1 MSRKKVLYVIH
12 GHPAIRPGGAEGYT
26 LELYEAM
33 RESAEFEPIL
43 LARNGPPHSPPTAHE
58 GTRSALVG
66 NDPSQFLFETDAGG
80 YEWLFGRSGNKVALT
95 RYYRDFLLA
104 HKPDIVHF
112 QHTLFM
118 GYDMIRATRRTL
130 PAAAI
135 VYTLHEY
142 LPICHRHG
150 QMVRTDGDELCM
162 EASPRRCHE
171 CFPMIPA
178 QEFQIRKQFIQSHFD
193 EVDMF
198 LAPSLFL
205 MDRYV
210 DWGIPPEKIRFEEY
224 GRRAFEPIREA
235 DGGSR
240 RRNRF
245 GYFGQFSHYKG
256 VNVLL
261 KAMAILAEDE
271 TDARLWLHGAN
282 LDIQP
287 QDFQDEFKELL
298 KQAEDNVF
306 LVGRYEPHEQRRL
319 MAAMDWVVIP
329 SRWWENSPL
338 VIQEAFAYGR
348 PVICSDIGGMA
359 EKVTDGVNGLHFRV
373 GDPVSLAQAINKAVT
388 TPGLWSR
395 LRSRINPPYRME
407 DHTAE
412 LTRLYTDLL
421 ERARV
426 DGRAKVEA

>member
-33 RESAEFEPIL
+33 RESPDFEPIL
-43 LARNGPPHSPPTAHE
+43 LARNGPPHSPPTDHE

-66 NDPSQFLFETDAGG
+66 NDPNQFLFETDAGN
-80 YEWLFGRSGNKVALT
+80 YEWLFGRSGNKVPLT

-104 HKPDIVHF
+104 HKPDVVHF

-130 PAAAI
+130 PSAAI

-150 QMVRTDGDELCM
+150 QMVRTDGDELCLV
-162 EASPRRCHE
+162 ESPRRCHE
-171 CFPMIPA
+171 CFPAIPA
-178 QEFQIRKQFIQSHFD
+178 NEFLARKRFIQSHFD

-210 DWGIPPEKIRFEEY
+210 DWGIPPDKIRFEEY
-224 GRRAFEPIREA
+224 GRRSFEPLREM
-235 DGGSR
+235 DGNR

-261 KAMAILAEDE
+261 KAMAILAEDD

-298 KQAEDNVF
+298 KEAENNVF

-373 GDPVSLAQAINKAVT
+373 GDPISLAQTIETAVS
-388 TPGLWSR
+388 TPALWSR
-395 LRSRINPPYRME
+395 LRSRINPPYSMD

-412 LTRLYTDLL
+412 LTRLYAGLL
-421 ERARV
+421 GRVRAN
-426 DGRAKVEA
+426 GRAKVEA